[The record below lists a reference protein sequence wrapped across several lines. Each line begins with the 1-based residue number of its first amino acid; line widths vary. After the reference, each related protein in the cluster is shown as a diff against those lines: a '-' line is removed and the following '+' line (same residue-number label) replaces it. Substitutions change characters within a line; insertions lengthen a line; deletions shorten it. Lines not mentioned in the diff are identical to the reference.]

1 MESLGYVNPDIVY
14 IDVDFAIA
22 LGCAKIRSS
31 LAIGNQYK
39 EALGELFLKQ
49 GRYSSS
55 VYRHLATL

>member
-14 IDVDFAIA
+14 IEVDSAIA
-22 LGCAKIRSS
+22 LGGAKIRSS

-39 EALGELFLKQ
+39 EALGELSHKQ